1 MPKNSP
7 NTIQEEDL
15 EDFSSSDY
23 DSASDLEQAHAPLS
37 EERRKVFHP
46 HKLEKV
52 YQRGLLP
59 MAPLT
64 EADLKGMG
72 RGHIGM
78 RGLGLKKAIREI
90 FSDAM

>member
-1 MPKNSP
+1 M
-7 NTIQEEDL
+7 

-23 DSASDLEQAHAPLS
+23 DSASDQEQANFTHALS

-52 YQRGLLP
+52 YQRGLRP
-59 MAPLT
+59 MVLKET
-64 EADLKGMG
+64 DLKAMG
-72 RGHIGM
+72 RWHIGM